1 MVRRVLDRRGN
12 VEGAKSEES
21 VSLKVNSPGRGVV
34 KLSWFVSKR
43 VQADKFILERS
54 LKDTTF
60 ETIKTFSV
68 ADQCHEYTDV
78 NVPSGFN
85 YYRIRVVK
93 SDNSNEYRRVRVVF
107 CS

>member
-1 MVRRVLDRRGN
+1 MMKRVLDRK
-12 VEGAKSEES
+12 EGAARAKSEE
-21 VSLKVNSPGRGVV
+21 VSLKVKSMGKGLV
-34 KLSWFVSKR
+34 KISWFVKNGI
-43 VQADKFILERS
+43 QADELILERS

-60 ETIKTFSV
+60 EKIKTISDFNTFK
-68 ADQCHEYTDV
+68 EYTDE

-93 SDNSNEYRRVRVVF
+93 SDNPMEYRRVRVVF